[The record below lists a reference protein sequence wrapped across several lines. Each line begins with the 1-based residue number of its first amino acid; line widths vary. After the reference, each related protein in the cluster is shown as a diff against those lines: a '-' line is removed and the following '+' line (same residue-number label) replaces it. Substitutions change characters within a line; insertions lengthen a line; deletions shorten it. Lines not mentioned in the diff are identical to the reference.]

1 MANLEETFNF
11 NNNRRYRQIKKEE
24 ESNPLSVDQN
34 PSDISTVLENV
45 DEDLPES
52 IIPPFPETDPLDT
65 VTIKTGEK
73 MSPVGST
80 EVFDAVKTEKIVREE
95 KDAEEY
101 MFEWN
106 RSLNKLREAREKKVE
121 IAGGEENFKQK
132 QEELLS
138 EI

>member
-1 MANLEETFNF
+1 
-11 NNNRRYRQIKKEE
+11 
-24 ESNPLSVDQN
+24 
-34 PSDISTVLENV
+34 
-45 DEDLPES
+45 
-52 IIPPFPETDPLDT
+52 
-65 VTIKTGEK
+65 

-121 IAGGEENFKQK
+121 IAGGEEKFKQK
-132 QEELLS
+132 NKKKNS
-138 EI
+138 RNKKCFC